1 MYKLSLTNTTDNPVL
16 FKVSFTKPKNGE
28 SVNLDWPI
36 NGIKG
41 GLASGENATI
51 ALLPKILPEEV
62 PSDKLELEKLKV
74 ELSWKA
80 DVQKI
85 AQTLDKVKSNS
96 VNQADSGGSVAKHA
110 KDADEA
116 PVYSEW

>member
-1 MYKLSLTNTTDNPVL
+1 LRICNDLVYKLSLTNTTDHPVL
-16 FKVSFTKPKNGE
+16 FKITFAEPTNGE

-41 GLASGENATI
+41 GLAAGENSTI

-62 PSDKLELEKLKV
+62 SSEVNKLELEKLKV
-74 ELSWKA
+74 KLNWKA

-85 AQTLDKVKSNS
+85 SQIAEKVKSTA
-96 VNQADSGGSVAKHA
+96 VN
-110 KDADEA
+110 
-116 PVYSEW
+116 